1 MTKRQLIDRLAP
13 QMGVSKAAAEM
24 ALTALTDILRKEL
37 ATEGREVVIRGFGRF
52 TSVLRPAMQCM
63 NPRTC
68 APMWA
73 PAKVRVKFKSHIP
86 VFKGKVVQ
94 P

>member
-37 ATEGREVVIRGFGRF
+37 AAEGGEVVIRGFGRF
-52 TSVLRPAMQCM
+52 TSVLRPAMRCK
-63 NPRTC
+63 NPRTG
-68 APMWA
+68 ASMWA

-86 VFKGKVVQ
+86 VFKGEVIQ